1 MTFDV
6 TTTGLWAA
14 AFFVLLTHAAWI
26 TWVDLRQMI
35 IPDRANL
42 SLGLTGLLW
51 IWILGQSIPWQIA
64 QMASAGLLLWLVK
77 YYYARLRHHEG
88 LGLGDVKFTV
98 AATAWVGL
106 IGLPWLILIAS
117 ISALATVITLQLV
130 HRQHIHQ
137 TRIPF
142 GPHLCTGLLA
152 TWLALSYGYI

>member
-6 TTTGLWAA
+6 SKTGLWAA
-14 AFFVLLTHAAWI
+14 AFFVLLIHTAWI

-42 SLGLTGLLW
+42 SLGLVGLLW
-51 IWILGQSIPWQIA
+51 IWILGQSLPWQIA

-77 YYYARLRHHEG
+77 YYYVRLRHYEG
-88 LGLGDVKFTV
+88 LGLGDVKFTI

-117 ISALATVITLQLV
+117 ISALATVIMFHLARRKHTV
-130 HRQHIHQ
+130 E
-137 TRIPF
+137 TRVPF

-152 TWLALSYGYI
+152 TWFALSYGYI